1 MTLLVRF
8 KLEKALLSMQCRGE
22 SILIFHPFVLLPVQE
37 EEEEEEEA
45 SVSSAEGPAVV
56 AGPGRK
62 DCV

>member
-8 KLEKALLSMQCRGE
+8 KLEKALLSMPCRGE

-37 EEEEEEEA
+37 EEEEEA
-45 SVSSAEGPAVV
+45 SVSSAGGPAVA
-56 AGPGRK
+56 AGRN